1 MKNIGFNSK
10 AELSKY
16 ISGILFH
23 HETLYQKTSKDE
35 QFIEFLREQNII
47 IPGIK
52 VDKGLVHLFGTEGEN
67 LTQGLDDLKARC
79 IQYKKDGC
87 HFTKWRCVFSIS
99 ENLPSQMAI
108 ETNCHVLARYATICQ
123 SARLVPIVEP
133 EILTDG
139 NHTIEKCQKILEEIL
154 STLFH
159 IFYKYNVYL
168 EGIILK
174 PAMVLSGNKTELCS
188 PELVAEHTIAALLR
202 TVPAAVQ
209 AIFFLSGGQKDSEAF
224 TNLNAINHFNAKKPW
239 TLSFCFGRTL
249 QNEAMK
255 VWSGERT
262 NIAKAQEVF
271 LKKAEFASLASLE
284 KIMP

>member
-1 MKNIGFNSK
+1 MEPALCLELKTIVKALSIPGKGILAADESPASLEERFLNMNLENTEITRRDYREMLISTEE
-10 AELSKY
+10 AELSQY

-67 LTQGLDDLKARC
+67 VTQGLDDLKARC

-87 HFTKWRCVFSIS
+87 HFTKWRCVFTIS
-99 ENLPSQMAI
+99 DNLPSHMAI
-108 ETNCHVLARYATICQ
+108 ETNCHLLARYATICQ

-139 NHTIEKCQKILEEIL
+139 NHSIEKCQLVLEEIL

-159 IFYKYNVYL
+159 IFHKYNVYL

-174 PAMVLSGNKTELCS
+174 PAMVLPGNKTEIRS
-188 PELVAEHTIAALLR
+188 PKI
-202 TVPAAVQ
+202 
-209 AIFFLSGGQKDSEAF
+209 
-224 TNLNAINHFNAKKPW
+224 
-239 TLSFCFGRTL
+239 SF
-249 QNEAMK
+249 
-255 VWSGERT
+255 
-262 NIAKAQEVF
+262 I
-271 LKKAEFASLASLE
+271 
-284 KIMP
+284 